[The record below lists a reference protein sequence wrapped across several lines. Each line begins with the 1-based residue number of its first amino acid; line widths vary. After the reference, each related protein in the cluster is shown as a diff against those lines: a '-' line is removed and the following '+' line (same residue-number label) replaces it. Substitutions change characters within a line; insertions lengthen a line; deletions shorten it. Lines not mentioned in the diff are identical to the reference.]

1 MEFPEEFKQKIS
13 DLERIT
19 AQLEAENSQFKE
31 IYPDEKIEMILSAN
45 SETRAIQKSSGGATN
60 KIKNTLTTYKYY
72 ILAGAFV
79 LIVSITGFII
89 YKRKK

>member
-1 MEFPEEFKQKIS
+1 MEFPEEFKQQIS
-13 DLERIT
+13 DLETIT
-19 AQLEAENSQFKE
+19 AQLEAENRQFKE

-60 KIKNTLTTYKYY
+60 KIKNIFTTYKYY